1 MFLSNSLNS
10 YCLFPIRWIN
20 RYWQIIYCEVHVTL
34 RWTSSPSELGGGG
47 GGEGGSRN
55 TPSLYMLQKP
65 E

>member
-34 RWTSSPSELGGGG
+34 RWTNIPLEVGEGG
-47 GGEGGSRN
+47 GGEGGRGGGG
-55 TPSLYMLQKP
+55 KGGKGGRG
-65 E
+65 